1 MPIRHLTVTATGWLA
16 LIASNAIGNEL
27 RLSHQASAEAAFLDP
42 IGRTTDI
49 EIDFVI
55 SEVGT
60 DLGGLGEFDG
70 IGTAKLQRDRVLVFG
85 EADEMLA
92 VTANDGVRRN
102 HLGIKQSL
110 FRQPTMERPAMPV
123 RPVHHWRNTE
133 AMA

>member
-1 MPIRHLTVTATGWLA
+1 MPIAALDRDRDWLA
-16 LIASNAIGNEL
+16 GSHCHNAIGNEL

-70 IGTAKLQRDRVLVFG
+70 IGTEQYVALS
-85 EADEMLA
+85 
-92 VTANDGVRRN
+92 RR
-102 HLGIKQSL
+102 LDSSYC
-110 FRQPTMERPAMPV
+110 
-123 RPVHHWRNTE
+123 
-133 AMA
+133 